1 MTMNEDSEKASPA
14 QQTPEVP
21 IPASAEPDDAPVV
34 FLSYSH
40 DSKEH
45 NAWVAAVARR
55 LLDNG
60 VNVLFDQWDLGP
72 GDDVP
77 KFMEHAVANADRV
90 LMVCT
95 EAYVRK
101 ADDGKGG
108 VGYEAMVVTGEL
120 VRDLGT
126 NKFIP
131 VVRQTTSPA
140 ALPRCVSTRFYV
152 DLSSGANADENF
164 ELLLREIHNA
174 PKLVKPALGPNPFAA
189 GTFKGAVT
197 QAAQDN
203 RRLEFADSLAT
214 PTMAYERALDIIRA
228 DDRVAWRKLLL
239 AASERGVEGLKRWRT
254 EQPDIPAIANTDCA
268 ARFAHVLAGVE
279 NYAPFI
285 ACLVAAA
292 ETGKEGY
299 ADQLGWV
306 ELILEPAGYDR
317 SGTIYHATFP
327 QMTFFVAQA
336 LVGGMLMLSGA
347 GEAAYRLATTKIVDQ
362 FRSHEAL
369 PLFSMTRYNGW
380 PDPLEHHCTI
390 AWKFLNSLL
399 SSWEWLK
406 RAFGNEHECRVGISA
421 YYQILSFMNFIK
433 LSKTG
438 ELDAAQKETGR
449 FPVSA
454 PLCFCVWPADV
465 VGAGYKS
472 FLKQAPILGRVLE
485 ANQLTPPEFDV
496 AWQKWMTVA
505 GNWLGQVYISIWP
518 EIHVPQRDLPRDL
531 HTDPYSIA

>member
-1 MTMNEDSEKASPA
+1 MNENSENASPA
-14 QQTPEVP
+14 QQTPEAQP
-21 IPASAEPDDAPVV
+21 IAAAKQGNAPTV
-34 FLSYSH
+34 FISYSH
-40 DSKEH
+40 DAKEH
-45 NAWVAAVARR
+45 KAWVASVARR
-55 LLDNG
+55 LVDNG

-120 VRDLGT
+120 VSDLGT

-131 VVRQTTSPA
+131 IVRQTTSPA

-152 DLSSGANADENF
+152 DLSDGANSDENF
-164 ELLLREIHNA
+164 DLLLREIHNA

-189 GTFKGAVT
+189 ITFKGAAT

-228 DDRVAWRKLLL
+228 DDRVSWRKLLL

-254 EQPDIPAIANTDCA
+254 EHPDIPAITNTDCA
-268 ARFAHVLAGVE
+268 ARFAHVLAGVD
-279 NYAPFI
+279 NYAPLI

-306 ELILEPAGYDR
+306 ESILEPVGYDR
-317 SGTIYHATFP
+317 SGIIYFTTFP
-327 QMTFFVAQA
+327 QMTLFIAQA
-336 LVGGMLMLSGA
+336 LVGGMLMLIGA

-369 PLFSMTRYNGW
+369 PLFSMTRCNGW
-380 PDPLEHHCTI
+380 PEPLEHHCTI
-390 AWKFLNSLL
+390 AWLFLNSLL
-399 SSWEWLK
+399 SSWDWLK
-406 RAFGNEHECRVGISA
+406 RAFGNARECRVGISA
-421 YYQILSFMNFIK
+421 YYQMLSFLNFIK
-433 LSKTG
+433 LAKAG
-438 ELDAAQKETGR
+438 ELDAAHKGSGR

-454 PLCFCVWPADV
+454 PLCFCVWPVDI
-465 VGAGYKS
+465 VGAGYKF
-472 FLKQAPILGRVLE
+472 FLKQAPILRRVLE
-485 ANQLTPPEFDV
+485 ANQMAQPDLDV
-496 AWQKWMTVA
+496 AWNKWMTVT
-505 GNWLGQVYISIWP
+505 GNWLDRVYVSSWP
-518 EIHVPQRDLPRDL
+518 EMHVLQRELPRDL
-531 HTDPYSIA
+531 HTDPYSLA

>member
-1 MTMNEDSEKASPA
+1 VNEDSAQASPA
-14 QQTPEVP
+14 QQTPEGPSV
-21 IPASAEPDDAPVV
+21 AAAKQDDAPTV

-45 NAWVAAVARR
+45 KSWVASVARR
-55 LLDNG
+55 LGDNG

-77 KFMEHAVANADRV
+77 KFMEQAVANADRV
-90 LMVCT
+90 LMVCS

-131 VVRQTTSPA
+131 IVRQTTSPA
-140 ALPRCVSTRFYV
+140 PLPRCVSTRFYV
-152 DLSSGANADENF
+152 DLSEGANTDENF

-174 PKLVKPALGPNPFAA
+174 PKLLKPALGPNPFAA

-197 QAAQDN
+197 QAAHDN
-203 RRLEFADSLAT
+203 RRLEFAESLAT
-214 PTMAYERALDIIRA
+214 PAMAYERALDIIRA

-239 AASERGVEGLKRWRT
+239 AASERGAEAMKRWRM
-254 EQPDIPAIANTDCA
+254 EQPEIPAIANTDCS

-279 NYAPFI
+279 SYAPFI

-306 ELILEPAGYDR
+306 ESILEPAGYDR
-317 SGTIYHATFP
+317 SGTVYHATFP

-336 LVGGMLMLSGA
+336 LVGEMLMLSGA
-347 GEAAYRLATTKIVDQ
+347 GEAAYQLATTKIVDQ

-369 PLFSMTRYNGW
+369 PLFSMTRCNGW

-390 AWKFLNSLL
+390 AWKFLDSLV

-406 RAFGNEHECRVGISA
+406 RAFGSEREWRVGISA
-421 YYQILSFMNFIK
+421 YYQMLSFLNFMK
-433 LSKTG
+433 LAKVG

-472 FLKQAPILGRVLE
+472 FLKQAPILRRVLE
-485 ANQLTPPEFDV
+485 ANQLAQPDFDF
-496 AWQKWMTVA
+496 AWNQWMKVA
-505 GNWLGQVYISIWP
+505 GNWLGQVYMSIWP
-518 EIHVPQRDLPRDL
+518 EMHVPQRDLPRDL
-531 HTDPYSIA
+531 HTDPYSLA